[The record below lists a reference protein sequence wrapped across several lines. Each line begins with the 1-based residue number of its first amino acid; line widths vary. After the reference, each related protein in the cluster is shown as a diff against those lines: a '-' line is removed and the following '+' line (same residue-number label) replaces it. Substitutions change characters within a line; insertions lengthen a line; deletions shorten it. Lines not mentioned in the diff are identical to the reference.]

1 MPVQNKNPNKL
12 PRYEFVNDINVVK
25 NNAQSIYTKIPIFNL
40 PNISKKKVA
49 LVGLPDQISATKEAL
64 KNKFIN
70 INIKFFIGPMVG
82 INMDPE
88 SIDGIRIA
96 YKIPFGTKIEKIK
109 WREGKWPGFLSIKFR
124 NYKKIKISKFYY
136 NFLLPF
142 YCSYESLF
150 GVDFSNED
158 ADISVGDAWSP
169 KYDNKKDGGYS
180 VIWSKN
186 KRGENLLKQIEEKKI
201 ITLEKIEFDEA
212 IRMHSHMLDFKKR
225 GSQYRKKILN
235 LFGIKTPNHKI
246 KKVKFEFSRYFIEA
260 VILFII
266 KILKTNISKI
276 IIYFIPP
283 SILGP
288 LFNIIRLT
296 WKKLTKK
303 TKRKGLIDY

>member
-124 NYKKIKISKFYY
+124 NYKK
-136 NFLLPF
+136 N
-142 YCSYESLF
+142 
-150 GVDFSNED
+150 
-158 ADISVGDAWSP
+158 
-169 KYDNKKDGGYS
+169 
-180 VIWSKN
+180 
-186 KRGENLLKQIEEKKI
+186 
-201 ITLEKIEFDEA
+201 
-212 IRMHSHMLDFKKR
+212 
-225 GSQYRKKILN
+225 
-235 LFGIKTPNHKI
+235 
-246 KKVKFEFSRYFIEA
+246 
-260 VILFII
+260 
-266 KILKTNISKI
+266 
-276 IIYFIPP
+276 
-283 SILGP
+283 
-288 LFNIIRLT
+288 
-296 WKKLTKK
+296 
-303 TKRKGLIDY
+303 